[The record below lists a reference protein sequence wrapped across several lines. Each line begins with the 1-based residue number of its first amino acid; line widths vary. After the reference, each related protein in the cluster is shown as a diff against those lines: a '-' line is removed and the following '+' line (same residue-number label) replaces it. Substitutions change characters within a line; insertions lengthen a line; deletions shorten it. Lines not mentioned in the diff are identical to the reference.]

1 MLYNIFWSE
10 NAVQTLKEIYI
21 WYKEDYSVSRAQKV
35 IKSIRKSVT
44 EISKNPYHYQQC
56 FRVLN
61 PNTNIRNCLVH
72 NTFWIVFEIENNQI
86 KILDIISG
94 FQNPDLYQNINF

>member
-35 IKSIRKSVT
+35 IKSIRKSVQ
-44 EISKNPYHYQQC
+44 KYQ
-56 FRVLN
+56 
-61 PNTNIRNCLVH
+61 
-72 NTFWIVFEIENNQI
+72 
-86 KILDIISG
+86 KILTIFSNVLK
-94 FQNPDLYQNINF
+94 F